1 MYLTATDTNGVHVMS
16 KILVAVWEP
25 LIALLNKKVKSAC
38 LKRDEFL
45 DHVLRHEARM
55 LAREISGRNSDEAKA
70 YIAKHLRTLRPKQVN
85 LNLSDETKQ
94 AIAEACDKVNVPRD
108 AFINRVL
115 LFLVAEKPFFK
126 RLLVDIDW
134 EWAEGKLIEDYYS
147 YFEPILDGALPTIRD
162 VVRSDPFQY
171 YRACI
176 ELTND
181 AGGYAEAL
189 HDAFIPKD
197 LLKGPKG
204 PESAIGFNCHVPDA
218 HIEGH
223 PVHEEMLTDLESLL
237 MEGSERKNKTAG
249 RPK

>member
-1 MYLTATDTNGVHVMS
+1 MS

-25 LIALLNKKVKSAC
+25 LIGLLNKKVKSAC

-55 LAREISGRNSDEAKA
+55 LTREASGRNSDEAKA
-70 YIAKHLRTLRPKQVN
+70 YIVKHLRTLRPKQVN
-85 LNLSDETKQ
+85 LNLSEETKL

-134 EWAEGKLIEDYYS
+134 EWAERKVIEDYYN
-147 YFEPILDGALPTIRD
+147 YFDPILDGALPTIRE
-162 VVRSDPFQY
+162 VVRSDPFKY

-181 AGGYAEAL
+181 NGGDAEAL
-189 HDAFIPKD
+189 HNAFMPKD
-197 LLKGPKG
+197 FLKGPKG
-204 PESAIGFNCHVPDA
+204 AESAIGFNCYMHDV

-237 MEGSERKNKTAG
+237 MEGSERKQKTEG
-249 RPK
+249 TPT